1 MFSAQKRRKSASR
14 PRCAAAALLWAELR
28 AIVKMYREI
37 TPDLFTETIYVELAG
52 SRCVSNFLLR
62 LFVTTVL
69 GKSGILLNLY
79 NTLHKIVI
87 IFYFIK

>member
-1 MFSAQKRRKSASR
+1 MHRKGKSENSCQHRAT
-14 PRCAAAALLWAELR
+14 ALLRAELK
-28 AIVKMYREI
+28 ALVKMYREI
-37 TPDLFTETIYVELAG
+37 TLDSFTESIYVELAG
-52 SRCVSNFLLR
+52 SYGVSNFLLH

-69 GKSGILLNLY
+69 GKSAILLNLY